1 VQCRPEDLLE
11 NTLALNAEFATV
23 AVGGSPAQVS
33 STRDAFEE
41 VDRHGGF
48 AESIGEGEKRPLSP
62 NGHILQDG
70 APGHILFVPTR
81 CLPRA

>member
-1 VQCRPEDLLE
+1 VRCMPEDLLE
-11 NTLALNAEFATV
+11 NALALTTEVTAV
-23 AVGGSPAQVS
+23 ACGESPAQVS